1 MSNKRKSKDQDLDPK
16 RGKHSETLQG
26 LVVQI
31 CTAFVEEM
39 KMDPDSARNCAA
51 LAVETIRESA
61 KGGVL
66 YVAKGHLY
74 AITERH
80 RTIYRRFTGHN
91 HFQLAKEFD
100 LSERQIYTI
109 VERCGAESFERKQ
122 PSLFDKES

>member
-1 MSNKRKSKDQDLDPK
+1 MSNKRKPKDQDLDPK

-31 CTAFVEEM
+31 SAAFIEEM
-39 KMDPDSARNCAA
+39 KMDPAAARSCAS

-80 RTIYRRFTGHN
+80 RAIYRRFTGHN

-109 VERCGAESFERKQ
+109 IERIGAESFERKQ
-122 PSLFDKES
+122 PSLFEQDS